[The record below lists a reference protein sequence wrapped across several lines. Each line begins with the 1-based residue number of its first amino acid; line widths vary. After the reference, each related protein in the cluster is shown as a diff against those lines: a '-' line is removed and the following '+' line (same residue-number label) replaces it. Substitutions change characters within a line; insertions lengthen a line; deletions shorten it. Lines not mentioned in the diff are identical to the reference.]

1 MVVLKWVGAVFVG
14 FDGGAAFFIEDGEPE
29 IEAPKQF
36 DEPLVNKRF
45 GNENEGTLDPASEEK
60 TMQDE
65 AAFDGFAE
73 ADFIGEKDARVETAG
88 DFGGDI

>member
-1 MVVLKWVGAVFVG
+1 M
-14 FDGGAAFFIEDGEPE
+14 
-29 IEAPKQF
+29 
-36 DEPLVNKRF
+36 VNKRF

-73 ADFIGEKDARVETAG
+73 ADFIGEKDARVEAAG
-88 DFGGDI
+88 DLGGDI